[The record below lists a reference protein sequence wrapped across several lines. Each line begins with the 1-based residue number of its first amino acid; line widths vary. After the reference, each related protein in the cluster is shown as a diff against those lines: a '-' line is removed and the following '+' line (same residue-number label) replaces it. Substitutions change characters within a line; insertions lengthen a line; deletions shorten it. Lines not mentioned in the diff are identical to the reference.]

1 MARLMQACILLV
13 VLVNIIMGAGAL
25 LFNKRDSRLGA
36 KYDERASKDKA
47 LAEARREAEDK
58 AAALAQATGEAMQV
72 QASLEATTKRLH
84 ELQTE
89 HSAPPPAPPPQPP
102 PPPAA
107 VVRQIDARAL
117 DAAKRALEMLRNT
130 DRVQRALQMLRN
142 TSRVQQALTMLYNK
156 TAVDRGQFTATL
168 SALSELAK
176 HGRAGE
182 PPASDS
188 MVKVPLDLARFPTAV
203 CNDGSPGAYY
213 ITEAKGH
220 QGHAATRD
228 VWLIFLQGGGWCWDA
243 ASCAARHAN
252 EPGLMSSD
260 AYPPARDATGIFS
273 PDPALSPFATA
284 NKVYVPYCS
293 SDAFVGNIGK
303 DHASAAWHFR
313 GQDLIAATL
322 DVHAHTRART
332 HARTHTHNA
341 HTKHTQNTHTHTH
354 THLCLGAATSRV
366 QPARLGARG
375 LLWGLFGRGA
385 RGAF

>member
-1 MARLMQACILLV
+1 MRRKTMARLMQACILLV

-25 LFNKRDSRLGA
+25 LFNKRDGLLSA
-36 KYDERASKDKA
+36 NYDGRASKDQALASKDQA

-58 AAALAQATGEAMQV
+58 AAALAQATEEAMQAK
-72 QASLEATTKRLH
+72 ASLEATTKRLH

-89 HSAPPPAPPPQPP
+89 HPKAS
-102 PPPAA
+102 
-107 VVRQIDARAL
+107 V
-117 DAAKRALEMLRNT
+117 
-130 DRVQRALQMLRN
+130 
-142 TSRVQQALTMLYNK
+142 MLYNT

-168 SALSELAK
+168 SALSQLAK
-176 HGRAGE
+176 RGRAGV

-213 ITEAKGH
+213 ITEAKGRK
-220 QGHAATRD
+220 GRAAAQD

-243 ASCAARHAN
+243 ASCAARNAN

-260 AYPPARDATGIFS
+260 AYPPTRDATGIFS

-322 DVHAHTRART
+322 DVH
-332 HARTHTHNA
+332 
-341 HTKHTQNTHTHTH
+341 THTHTH
-354 THLCLGAATSRV
+354 THTHRE
-366 QPARLGARG
+366 RERE
-375 LLWGLFGRGA
+375 RE
-385 RGAF
+385 RERIHT